1 MRNEVLIN
9 NIVGKRGLHPVKR
22 SKAAMAFST
31 SHSLEILRSKTNLME
46 EILLRDNMMAAL
58 KKVCQNKGC
67 PGVDGMSVSELST
80 YLKKEWPR
88 IKDYLLQ
95 GQYKP
100 MSIKR
105 MKIPKQGG
113 GSRTLG
119 IPTVLDRLIQQ
130 SLLQILQRYIDSS
143 FSKDSFGFRP
153 KKSAHMAVERARG
166 IIKGG
171 KGVMIDLDIEKFFDR
186 VNHDRLMS
194 KLFSMIKD
202 QRILDLIRR
211 YLNSGLSYQGVPQGG
226 PLSPLISNI
235 YLDDLDKELTRRKL
249 SFVRYADDI
258 LIFVKTER
266 EANGVMIGIKKYL
279 CTKLKLKINETKSG
293 IGKSAKF
300 LGFYITKRSLCVDKE
315 SVKAFKNKIREHTKI
330 CGGKSMW
337 QIFRELK
344 PIIRGWGN
352 YFAPQILKTTFIML
366 NGWIRRRIRACYYR
380 QLKNG
385 KARLAAFIAA
395 GIGYDRAY
403 RYAYSSR
410 GKWHASQSDVMR
422 EVLNNKRLKGMGL
435 ISLER

>member
-279 CTKLKLKINETKSG
+279 CTKLKLKINET
-293 IGKSAKF
+293 
-300 LGFYITKRSLCVDKE
+300 
-315 SVKAFKNKIREHTKI
+315 
-330 CGGKSMW
+330 
-337 QIFRELK
+337 
-344 PIIRGWGN
+344 
-352 YFAPQILKTTFIML
+352 
-366 NGWIRRRIRACYYR
+366 
-380 QLKNG
+380 
-385 KARLAAFIAA
+385 
-395 GIGYDRAY
+395 
-403 RYAYSSR
+403 
-410 GKWHASQSDVMR
+410 
-422 EVLNNKRLKGMGL
+422 
-435 ISLER
+435 

>member
-31 SHSLEILRSKTNLME
+31 SHSLEIRRSKTNLME

-130 SLLQILQRYIDSS
+130 SLLQILQCYIDSS

-171 KGVMIDLDIEKFFDR
+171 KGVMIDLDI
-186 VNHDRLMS
+186 
-194 KLFSMIKD
+194 
-202 QRILDLIRR
+202 
-211 YLNSGLSYQGVPQGG
+211 
-226 PLSPLISNI
+226 
-235 YLDDLDKELTRRKL
+235 
-249 SFVRYADDI
+249 
-258 LIFVKTER
+258 
-266 EANGVMIGIKKYL
+266 
-279 CTKLKLKINETKSG
+279 
-293 IGKSAKF
+293 
-300 LGFYITKRSLCVDKE
+300 
-315 SVKAFKNKIREHTKI
+315 
-330 CGGKSMW
+330 
-337 QIFRELK
+337 
-344 PIIRGWGN
+344 
-352 YFAPQILKTTFIML
+352 
-366 NGWIRRRIRACYYR
+366 
-380 QLKNG
+380 
-385 KARLAAFIAA
+385 
-395 GIGYDRAY
+395 
-403 RYAYSSR
+403 
-410 GKWHASQSDVMR
+410 
-422 EVLNNKRLKGMGL
+422 
-435 ISLER
+435 